1 MHQVAVLDS
10 IIFEAHELAKNL
22 NDHHIVVINST
33 MRLKALKLENQIVR
47 ALQDSKGRG
56 PDIIYNEFEVFLSP
70 HDRRFVPTLWHP
82 ELNTLN
88 LASTHRI
95 VQRAMEVWAARG
107 FPNRFLYS
115 NRAGPS

>member
-10 IIFEAHELAKNL
+10 IIFEAHELAKSL

-33 MRLKALKLENQIVR
+33 MRLQALKLEDQIVR

-82 ELNTLN
+82 ERNTLN

-107 FPNRFLYS
+107 SPSRFLYT
-115 NRAGPS
+115 NRAQRS